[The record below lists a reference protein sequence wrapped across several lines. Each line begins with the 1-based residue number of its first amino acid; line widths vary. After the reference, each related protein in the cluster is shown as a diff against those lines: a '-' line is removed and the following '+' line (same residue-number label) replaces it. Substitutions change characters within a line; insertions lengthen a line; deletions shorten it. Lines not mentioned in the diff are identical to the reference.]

1 MKRLQAALRRAFQRV
16 EVLLDRIFTPAWN
29 PLYQLGALGFYF
41 LWIAVVSGIYL
52 YFLYDTSV
60 VGAYSSVEKL
70 TREQWYLGGVMRS
83 LHRYA
88 SDGLVLMMFVHLL
101 REFALDRF
109 RGARWFTWVTGVPI
123 IALVYGSG
131 ITGYLLV
138 WDELAQYV
146 AIATSEF
153 FDWLPIFAD
162 PIARNFLTPK
172 SIDDRFFTLLVFMH
186 IFVPLFLLL
195 VLWIHLLRVSRAR
208 VNPPAGLA
216 VGTFLMLV
224 ALALLQPVASH
235 APADLAKVPGRL
247 DLDWFYLGLY
257 PLFDASGPGAL
268 WGGMATAALLLM
280 ALPWLP
286 LRRRPKPAAV
296 DLAHCNGCNWCVQD
310 CPYGAVTLQPR
321 SDARP
326 FAKEAVVRASL
337 CVSCGICVGACPSA
351 TPFRQRLLLTTGIDL
366 PDMPLAGLKAEIHA
380 RAERLVG
387 PTRVI
392 VFGCSHAAPLETLES
407 GSVATIGLV
416 CAAQLPPSFVD
427 YVLSR
432 GLAEGVVVTGCPPGN
447 CHYRFG
453 NHWIEQRLGR
463 ERDPRLRARV
473 PPERLAVVWAG
484 GAEAARLRREV
495 ERFAASLGALPPV
508 ALVFGPKLGA
518 AAPAPARHPLAAARA
533 ADD

>member
-1 MKRLQAALRRAFQRV
+1 MKGLQAALRWALQRV
-16 EVLLDRIFTPAWN
+16 EVPLDRIFTPAWN
-29 PLYQLGALGFYF
+29 PLYHLGALGFYF

-60 VGAYSSVEKL
+60 IGAYTSVEKL

-186 IFVPLFLLL
+186 IFVPLFLLF

-208 VNPPAGLA
+208 INPPLGLA
-216 VGTFLMLV
+216 VGTLLMLV
-224 ALALLQPVASH
+224 ALSLVQPVASH
-235 APADLAKVPGRL
+235 AQADLAKVPGRL

-257 PLFDASGPGAL
+257 PLLDRWPAGAL
-268 WGGMATAALLLM
+268 WTAMTAAAILVM

-286 LRRRPKPAAV
+286 LRRPAKAAV
-296 DLAHCNGCNWCVQD
+296 VDRAHCNGCNWCVQD

-321 SDARP
+321 TDGRP
-326 FAKEAVVRASL
+326 FTKEAVVKPSL

-351 TPFRQRLLLTTGIDL
+351 TPFRQRLPLTTGIDL
-366 PDMPLAGLKAEIHA
+366 PGMPLADLKARIHA
-380 RAERLVG
+380 QAERLQG
-387 PTRVI
+387 RTRVI
-392 VFGCSHAAPLETLES
+392 VFGCDHAAPLAALDS
-407 GSVATIGLV
+407 GGVATIRLA
-416 CAAQLPPSFVD
+416 CAAQLPPSFID

-447 CHYRFG
+447 CHYRLG
-453 NHWIEQRLGR
+453 NHWTEQRLGR

-473 PPERLAVVWAG
+473 PPERLSVIWAG
-484 GAEAARLRREV
+484 GAEAARLRGEI
-495 ERFAASLGALPPV
+495 ERFAAALAALPP
-508 ALVFGPKLGA
+508 L
-518 AAPAPARHPLAAARA
+518 APAFRTLPAGPAEAAARHPLVMTEV